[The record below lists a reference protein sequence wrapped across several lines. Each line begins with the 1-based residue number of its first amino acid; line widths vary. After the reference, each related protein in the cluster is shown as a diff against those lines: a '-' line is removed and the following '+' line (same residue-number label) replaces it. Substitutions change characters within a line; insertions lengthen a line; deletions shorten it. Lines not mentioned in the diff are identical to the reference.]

1 MAFELLKGKL
11 VNYKRRTDHAMFM
24 FTEREQGQM
33 GATAIAASLVGLGG
47 PAISTAMSTA
57 DLIEEAHQLE
67 FELNGKPVSG
77 WVWRAPPL
85 RSGDKVEVVAEW
97 RGDHYELAAIT
108 RPADRLIALY
118 PHCSRGEKAH
128 WRNIWKWWRKL
139 PFLAVTGLS
148 VFVDLMMLLIKG
160 EAPFFDLGFPYIIL
174 GCYIFFYAT
183 SAVGALWAGKR
194 WLPKVRLAET
204 VFATLGWPNPSEV
217 DLVRSSKDSALP
229 EDPPELGVLYFRY

>member
-1 MAFELLKGKL
+1 MFVLLKGKL

-33 GATAIAASLVGLGG
+33 GATAIAASLVGLSG

-57 DLIEEAHQLE
+57 DLIEEAHHLE
-67 FELNGKPVSG
+67 FELDGKPVRG

-85 RSGDKVEVVAEW
+85 RNGDKVEVVAEW
-97 RGDHYELAAIT
+97 QEDHYELAAIA

-118 PHCSRGEKAH
+118 PHCSRGEKSH
-128 WRNIWKWWRKL
+128 WRNIWKWWQKL
-139 PFLAVTGLS
+139 PFFAITLFAIL
-148 VFVDLMMLLIKG
+148 VDIVALVSKG
-160 EAPFFDLGFPYIIL
+160 EALYFGFAFPYYLL
-174 GCYIFFYAT
+174 GTYLFFYAT
-183 SAVGALWAGKR
+183 SALAVLWAGKR
-194 WLPKVRLAET
+194 WSPKVRLAET

-217 DLVRSSKDSALP
+217 DLVRSSKKAALP